1 MKKSIFV
8 LAVAALVFSCKKED
22 KPKIV
27 GKNAQG
33 QELIVNAQGD
43 TVVYN
48 PEANTK
54 NTEVKKEV
62 RETAFEKNAEGEY
75 VFQFN
80 LEKGKTYPF
89 SITTKANV
97 SQSDGKNSQKVSQ
110 ESVTALDYTVA
121 EVKDSTYL
129 MDVKFTRFQE
139 QADGPSGKIS
149 YDTSAEKPTNKGAAQ
164 QWEFNKA
171 IVGKTFSMEIT
182 KDGKVLDVTKLL
194 PVRNAVKE
202 ALKSSLSKEELAALD
217 NILNQTLSVEA
228 MQSMFEESTSYY
240 PKKAV
245 KIDETWSKK
254 EGNDKASSTMDYTF
268 RGFNDG
274 MADIAIK
281 GTSKGSDSQ
290 SNEQGVKLFRSLEGN
305 VDGTVKIDEKSGWI
319 SSAKI
324 EKKEVVRMTQQ
335 YQGQKMNFSS
345 TTNSTT
351 TIN

>member
-8 LAVAALVFSCKKED
+8 LSIAALIFSCKKED
-22 KPKIV
+22 KPTIV

-48 PEANTK
+48 PEVV
-54 NTEVKKEV
+54 TENKEEKKEV

-75 VFQFN
+75 TFQFN

-89 SITTKANV
+89 SIATKANV
-97 SQSDGKNSQKVSQ
+97 VQSDGKNSQKMAQ

-139 QADGPSGKIS
+139 QADSPNGKIS
-149 YDTSAEKPTNKGAAQ
+149 YDTNAEKPTNKGAAQ

-202 ALKSSLSKEELAALD
+202 ALKSSLSKEELGALD

-228 MQSMFEESTSYY
+228 MQAMFEESISYY
-240 PKKAV
+240 PKKSI

-268 RGFNDG
+268 KGFNDG
-274 MADIAIK
+274 KADIAIK

-305 VDGTVKIDEKSGWI
+305 VDGSVKIDEKSGWI

-351 TIN
+351 SIN